1 MEPLNSTICPQSA
14 EAMKPRHVSIGT
26 GQANACSET
35 HRLSTS
41 ACAPERPAEMIDR
54 GGRDRTVGL
63 GQLAVREPAVHLAKH
78 GVQADDPVRV
88 AVLNDQE

>member
-1 MEPLNSTICPQSA
+1 
-14 EAMKPRHVSIGT
+14 
-26 GQANACSET
+26 
-35 HRLSTS
+35 
-41 ACAPERPAEMIDR
+41 MIDT

-63 GQLAVREPAVHLAKH
+63 GQLAVREPVVHLAKH